1 MIRVMLTPLDLKLF
15 RDLGGMKG
23 QIVAVSLVMACGLAM
38 MIMTRSIIL
47 TLESTRDAYYQ
58 RHRLADV
65 FASLKRAPLALAD
78 RVAELPGVAAV
89 EARVVV
95 DATLDLE
102 GVTEPALAHL
112 VTLPEG
118 RPQTLNQVFIRRG
131 RLPLA
136 DENDHAV
143 VSESFAL
150 VNKLEPGDR
159 IVAVINGRRDTITIC
174 GIGLSPEFVFE
185 ARPGE
190 TLPDNKRYGVFWMN
204 YRAVAV
210 PYNLDGAFNDLCVDL
225 APGAEAGPVLARMD
239 RLMADYGALGAY
251 TRRDH
256 NSAKRLDDELKVVH
270 ALSVAYPLVFL
281 SVAAFMVN
289 AVLAR
294 LVRLQ
299 REQIA
304 QLKALGY
311 SSWQVGRHY
320 LSYAMVIV
328 VLGTLA
334 GGVAGRWMGGALVG
348 VYELFFRFPALNF
361 RMDYSALGVALV
373 VSAGASIL
381 GVISVVWMAVKLPP
395 AEAMRPEP
403 PADFKPSLLERTGLT
418 RGGGPALR
426 MALRN
431 IERRP
436 VQSAFTVFGL
446 SLATGLMVL
455 PGSMGDSIDYMLTYQ
470 WNDVQRQDAV
480 VFLAEPGSAAALHD
494 LEHLPGVLRAEPV
507 RAVQARVRNGHHSRK
522 LAITGLPRDADLN
535 RLMDAQRRRITLPE
549 EGVVMSEV
557 LGAILGVR
565 IGDTVQ
571 VEALEGRR
579 ETMQVPVRG
588 FIEDFAGVSMFMD
601 IEALHRL
608 MREGDTISGAYL
620 TVDEGRW
627 AEFMRTIKD
636 TPRAAVTLVKKDQLE
651 AFRSTTGQ
659 SIGIIRKLYLTLAV
673 IVAFGV
679 VYNSARIA
687 LSERGRD
694 LATLRVVGFTQRE
707 VEGVLLGELV
717 LLILAALPLGLLFGK
732 GLATFIIETVRT
744 ETVRLP
750 LQISLKTYTMAVLV
764 VLAASCASFLVVG
777 RMLRKLD
784 MVGVLK
790 ARD

>member
-1 MIRVMLTPLDLKLF
+1 MLTPLDLKLF
-15 RDLGGMKG
+15 RDLGRMKG

-58 RHRLADV
+58 RYRLADV
-65 FASLKRAPLALAD
+65 FASLKRAPLSLAD
-78 RVAELPGVAAV
+78 RIAAIPGVAAV

-95 DATLDLE
+95 DATLDLV
-102 GVTEPALAHL
+102 GVTEPAAAHL
-112 VTLPEG
+112 VSLPEDH
-118 RPQTLNQVFIRRG
+118 PQTLNQVFIRQG
-131 RLPLA
+131 RLPLP
-136 DENDHAV
+136 DERRHAV

-150 VNKLEPGDR
+150 ANKLQLGDR
-159 IVAVINGRRDTITIC
+159 VIAIINGHRDTLLIC

-185 ARPGE
+185 ARPGQ

-204 YRAVAV
+204 YRAIAV

-225 APGAEAGPVLARMD
+225 APGALAGPVLAEMD
-239 RLMADYGALGAY
+239 RLLAAYGAQGAY

-256 NSAKRLDDELKVVH
+256 NSAQRLDDELRVVH
-270 ALSVAYPLVFL
+270 ALSVAYPIVFL

-320 LSYAMVIV
+320 LNYAFVIV
-328 VLGTLA
+328 VLGTLI
-334 GGVAGRWMGGALVG
+334 GGAAGRWMGGGMLRI
-348 VYELFFRFPALNF
+348 YDLFFRFPELSF
-361 RMDYSALGVALV
+361 RMDYSALGLALL

-395 AEAMRPEP
+395 AEAMRPES
-403 PADFKPSLLERTGLT
+403 PADFKPSLLERLGLM
-418 RGGGPALR
+418 RGSSPAVH

-436 VQSAFTVFGL
+436 VQALFTIFGL
-446 SLATGLMVL
+446 ALATGLMVL
-455 PGSMGDSIDYMLTYQ
+455 PGSMADSVDYLLTYQ
-470 WNDVQRQDAV
+470 WNDVQRQDVV
-480 VFLAEPGSAAALHD
+480 VFFNEPSSGTALHE
-494 LEHLPGVLRAEPV
+494 LEHLPGVQRAEPV
-507 RAVQARVRNGHHSRK
+507 RAVQARIRYGHHSRK
-522 LAITGLPRDADLN
+522 LAITGIPRDADLN
-535 RLMDAQRRRITLPE
+535 RLLDANRRRISLPE
-549 EGVVMSEV
+549 EGIVMSAQLGKI
-557 LGAILGVR
+557 LGAR
-565 IGDTVQ
+565 IGDVVQ
-571 VEALEGRR
+571 IETLEGRR
-579 ETMQVPVRG
+579 ATRGVAIRG
-588 FIEDFAGVSMFMD
+588 FMEDFAGVSAYMD
-601 IEALHRL
+601 IAALRRL
-608 MREGDTISGAYL
+608 MQEGAAISGAYL
-620 TVDEGRW
+620 TVDQARW
-627 AEFMRTIKD
+627 PDFMRAVKD
-636 TPRAAVTLVKKDQLE
+636 TPRAAITLVKKDQLA
-651 AFRSTTGQ
+651 AFRSTTGM
-659 SIGIIRKLYLTLAV
+659 SIGIIRKLYLALAV

-687 LSERGRD
+687 LSERSRD

-707 VEGVLLGELV
+707 IAGVLLGELMF
-717 LLILAALPLGLLFGK
+717 LILTALPVGLLFGK
-732 GLATFIIETVRT
+732 GLATFILTSIRT

-750 LQISLKTYTMAVLV
+750 LAISVQTYTLAVVV
-764 VLAASCASFLVVG
+764 VLLAACASFLVVG
-777 RMLRKLD
+777 RMLRQLD